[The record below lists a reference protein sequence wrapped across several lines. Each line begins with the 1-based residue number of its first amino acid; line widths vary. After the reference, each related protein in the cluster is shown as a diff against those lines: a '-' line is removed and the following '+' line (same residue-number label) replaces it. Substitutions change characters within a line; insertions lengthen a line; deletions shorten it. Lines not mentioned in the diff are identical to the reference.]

1 MPFLHTFCSV
11 LLLLL
16 HVHYLSLSH
25 VSACFSLSPCLFSIS
40 LTLSLSFCF
49 SLSVCLLPL
58 SLSPLYLLL
67 FALLSLSLPYPSLF
81 LSLFFPLPCFPFLLQ
96 FLSLPQWVSCKND
109 FIVRIINDNQYNPL
123 LCSTSVLSL
132 SVTKVKLCGDCGHN
146 SQPCIVS

>member
-16 HVHYLSLSH
+16 HIHYLSLSH
-25 VSACFSLSPCLFSIS
+25 VSACFSLSPCLFFIS
-40 LTLSLSFCF
+40 LTLYLSFCF

-67 FALLSLSLPYPSLF
+67 LF
-81 LSLFFPLPCFPFLLQ
+81 LSLFFPFPCSPFLLQ
-96 FLSLPQWVSCKND
+96 FLSLPQWVFCKND
-109 FIVRIINDNQYNPL
+109 FIVRIINDNQSNPL

-132 SVTKVKLCGDCGHN
+132 SVTKVKLLW
-146 SQPCIVS
+146 